1 MNKHNEIQ
9 EMSQETKLGSKTFES
24 FDELGLEAFA
34 VQFEKD
40 IEKLASKTEE
50 ALVVSLDAPFGAGKT
65 TFLEMW
71 ENRLKQIK
79 LSDDPQKKK
88 YKIVKINA
96 WESDFFDKPEIS
108 ISLSLKKALES
119 EESLKKTVKKLTRSI
134 GKKELF
140 TISDMVLKRT
150 LGVEFAA
157 LKECL
162 KKEKHQYEKVIHLYE
177 KQMEAIKEVKS
188 SLKELVGK
196 LGERRLIIL
205 IDELDRAIPDY
216 AIKFLEAIK
225 HFFSEKGIVFIFAVN
240 QVQLNSTAKQMFGP
254 DTDCPAYFQKFF
266 QYNKK
271 LSPAKSLYRFVLN
284 KLREKNI
291 YSTIMDTP
299 LENHVV
305 KNLLVILSLFNFSLR
320 DVEHYI
326 LKVFGFFSE
335 YGTDDQEINDLM
347 FFLAAI
353 HFKNEDTFKKLL
365 ENNNNYRML
374 CDTVYEHVKSLKRK
388 RNISDSDNYRIERIM
403 IHVCASL
410 ISSYDNI
417 PSYVKD
423 GFNIKSKDFGEIRS
437 NYLRYNLSFK
447 EILIRLKS

>member
-1 MNKHNEIQ
+1 MTK
-9 EMSQETKLGSKTFES
+9 ETKLGSRTFES
-24 FDELGLEAFA
+24 FDKLGLEAFA
-34 VQFEKD
+34 IQFEKD
-40 IEKLASKTEE
+40 IESLVLKTEE
-50 ALVVSLDAPFGAGKT
+50 ALVVSLDAPFGSGKT

-108 ISLSLKKALES
+108 ISLSLKKALEG
-119 EESLKKTVKKLTRSI
+119 EESLKKTVQNLIRSI

-140 TISDMVLKRT
+140 AISDMVLKRG
-150 LGVEFAA
+150 LGVDLTA

-188 SLKELVGK
+188 SLKELVDK
-196 LGERRLIIL
+196 LGERKLIIF

-240 QVQLNSTAKQMFGP
+240 KAQLDSTAKQMFGP
-254 DTDCPAYFQKFF
+254 DTNCPAYFQKFF
-266 QYNKK
+266 QYNKR
-271 LSPAKSLYRFVLN
+271 LSSKKSLYQFVLN
-284 KLREKNI
+284 ELKEKKV
-291 YSTIMDTP
+291 YSEIMD
-299 LENHVV
+299 LLLQDSFV
-305 KNLLVILSLFNFSLR
+305 KNLLVILNLFNFSLR

-326 LKVFGFFSE
+326 LKVSGFLSKHST
-335 YGTDDQEINDLM
+335 GDQEIDVLM

-353 HFKNEDTFKKLL
+353 HFKNEDFFKKLS
-365 ENNNNYRML
+365 ENTDKSSIL
-374 CDTVYEHVKSLKRK
+374 CEIVYDHVKSLKEK
-388 RNISDSDNYRIERIM
+388 RNISDSDNSRIERIM

-410 ISSYDNI
+410 ISSCDNI
-417 PSYVKD
+417 PSYVKE
-423 GFNIKSKDFGEIRS
+423 GFNIKSKDFREIRRS
-437 NYLRYNLSFK
+437 YLKHNLSFK
-447 EILIRLKS
+447 EILIRLDS